1 MVTAYNTRTGA
12 FQDIPEHWIGHPIWG
27 EDWTLTPPP
36 EAREPLCCG
45 QEEGTN
51 DAPETGDETTDP
63 LTEGD

>member
-1 MVTAYNTRTGA
+1 MVTAYNSRSGV

-27 EDWTLTPPP
+27 VDWTLTPPP

-45 QEEGTN
+45 QEDTH
-51 DAPETGDETTDP
+51 DAPDSGDEPTDN